1 MVYEK
6 RRDVAAQSHS
16 LAVHIDLCHLYAA
29 DDKSSINWR
38 RVPRRVGGVRALTS
52 SGEVDGDPVSGPMH
66 LFLILRGQ
74 VPERRMLE
82 EFVGFV
88 EVYVGR
94 LDVFRF
100 VWYNR
105 VVVSIITIQVQVG
118 ILFGLFLQGN
128 FP

>member
-1 MVYEK
+1 
-6 RRDVAAQSHS
+6 
-16 LAVHIDLCHLYAA
+16 
-29 DDKSSINWR
+29 
-38 RVPRRVGGVRALTS
+38 
-52 SGEVDGDPVSGPMH
+52 
-66 LFLILRGQ
+66 
-74 VPERRMLE
+74 MLE

-88 EVYVGR
+88 EVYGGQ

-105 VVVSIITIQVQVG
+105 VVVSIITIQMQVG

>member
-1 MVYEK
+1 
-6 RRDVAAQSHS
+6 
-16 LAVHIDLCHLYAA
+16 
-29 DDKSSINWR
+29 
-38 RVPRRVGGVRALTS
+38 LTS
-52 SGEVDGDPVSGPMH
+52 SGEVDGDLVSDPML

-74 VPERRMLE
+74 VPERRVLE

-88 EVYVGR
+88 EVYGGR
-94 LDVFRF
+94 LDVFRL